1 MSLPAPWVD
10 RLFER
15 LTLVYGREFL
25 ARWDGVPIA
34 DVKANWAH
42 ELAGF
47 ERHPQ
52 SIAHALKHLPPDR
65 PPTVLQ
71 FRAMC
76 RAAPDHTQPQ
86 LLPPKALPADVE
98 RVAEQLAQLHASTA
112 INRPD
117 RKDWARR
124 ILARRE
130 AGERP
135 SATSVR
141 FAREALGM
149 PANATQPPAT
159 AGNADAD
166 PGAW

>member
-10 RLFER
+10 RLFEK

-34 DVKANWAH
+34 DVKADWAH

-52 SIAHALKHLPPDR
+52 SIAHALQHLPPDR

-76 RAAPDHTQPQ
+76 RAAPDSTRPQ
-86 LLPPKALPADVE
+86 LPPPKALPADWE
-98 RVAEQLAQLHASTA
+98 RVKAELAKVRESLTN
-112 INRPD
+112 NRQDP
-117 RKDWARR
+117 KDWARR
-124 ILARRE
+124 ILARQA

-135 SATSVR
+135 SSISVR

-149 PANATQPPAT
+149 PTNATQPPAA